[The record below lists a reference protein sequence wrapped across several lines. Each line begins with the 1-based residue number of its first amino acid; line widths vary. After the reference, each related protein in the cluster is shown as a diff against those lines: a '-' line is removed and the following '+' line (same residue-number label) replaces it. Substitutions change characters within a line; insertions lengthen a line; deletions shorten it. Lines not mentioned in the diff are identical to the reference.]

1 MDTEIK
7 IATRAS
13 PLAIKQCE
21 ILINL
26 IPHIKTKIIKIVS
39 KGDQVQDRSLHEIGG
54 KGLFVKSLEKTLLE
68 NNADIAVHSMKDMEW
83 KQANGLKIGAVLE
96 RVSRKDLLIGKWKSF
111 YDLPKNAKIGTS
123 SVRRKAFLLSKRPDL
138 NITFLRGNVN
148 TRINK
153 LNKGEFDAII
163 LAQAGIQRLNLNIQ
177 SIALPEDILLP
188 SAGQGAIAIQYKSE
202 NKFIKNTLNDINH
215 KITEYETLA
224 ERSFVAHLNG
234 SCSSP
239 IGASARIRDNTVV
252 LKGALS
258 SPNGDYIIK
267 DEISG
272 FYQDAQNIGKVLAIS
287 IIKKKKQRFPNE

>member
-1 MDTEIK
+1 MNTEIK

-26 IPHIKTKIIKIVS
+26 IPHIKTKIIKIES

-54 KGLFVKSLEKTLLE
+54 KGLFVKSLEKALLE
-68 NNADIAVHSMKDMEW
+68 NKADIAVHSMKDMEW
-83 KQANGLKIGAVLE
+83 KQARGLKTGAVLK
-96 RVSRKDLLIGKWKSF
+96 RGSRKDLLIGKWKSF
-111 YDLPKNAKIGTS
+111 YDLPKNAKLGTS

-138 NITFLRGNVN
+138 SITLLRGNIN
-148 TRINK
+148 TRITK

-177 SIALPEDILLP
+177 SIELPEDILLP

-202 NKFIKNTLNDINH
+202 NEFIKNLLNNVNH
-215 KITEYETLA
+215 EITEYETLA

-239 IGASARIRDNTVV
+239 IGASATIINNKVF
-252 LKGALS
+252 LQGALS
-258 SPNGDYIIK
+258 SPNGGYIIK

-272 FYQDAQNIGKVLAIS
+272 FYQDAQNIGKVLANS
-287 IIKKKKQRFPNE
+287 IIQKKGKNFPNE

>member
-111 YDLPKNAKIGTS
+111 FN
-123 SVRRKAFLLSKRPDL
+123 
-138 NITFLRGNVN
+138 
-148 TRINK
+148 
-153 LNKGEFDAII
+153 
-163 LAQAGIQRLNLNIQ
+163 
-177 SIALPEDILLP
+177 
-188 SAGQGAIAIQYKSE
+188 
-202 NKFIKNTLNDINH
+202 
-215 KITEYETLA
+215 
-224 ERSFVAHLNG
+224 FV
-234 SCSSP
+234 
-239 IGASARIRDNTVV
+239 
-252 LKGALS
+252 K
-258 SPNGDYIIK
+258 
-267 DEISG
+267 
-272 FYQDAQNIGKVLAIS
+272 
-287 IIKKKKQRFPNE
+287 